1 MEGFRILEITQPS
14 ELHVTA
20 NQLTIEQQIEPKK
33 KMKVS
38 IPLEDVERIEV
49 IGE

>member
-20 NQLTIEQQIEPKK
+20 NQLTIEQQIELKK
-33 KMKVS
+33 KKKVS

-49 IGE
+49 ISE